1 MRKHV
6 IRVLIASLLIGS
18 CLNVTAYAE
27 GATVTG
33 SQVNVRSGPGVSYDV
48 LGSVSRGTIL
58 EVTDRS
64 NSDWYAISYGGR
76 VGYISASYVTLE
88 DVSYP
93 AAVVPDGSAS
103 APGGGST
110 VSGSSGTINGSYV
123 RFRKGPSSS
132 SEILGE
138 YSQGKAL
145 TILGTSGDWTACVI
159 DGQEGFVYSQFVS
172 VDSAA
177 EASPATV
184 IQTPEPAATPAPNGN
199 GILIRDSASTQ
210 AGNTGT
216 VSGGTHRNL
225 RQRPDRPVPAAR
237 LRHGRPGCH
246 RRARHS
252 GNARTTGADPDPN
265 AGRRLPRSG
274 GRGQRDQLRPGPDR
288 HHHRRPGALP
298 QGPRRHLQHS
308 QLLRQG

>member
-103 APGGGST
+103 SSS
-110 VSGSSGTINGSYV
+110 SGSSHSSLTAQISPTTTPGTSSATSLSLLWRRSTARSSRHPCVPSRLCV
-123 RFRKGPSSS
+123 RRTPSS
-132 SEILGE
+132 
-138 YSQGKAL
+138 
-145 TILGTSGDWTACVI
+145 
-159 DGQEGFVYSQFVS
+159 
-172 VDSAA
+172 
-177 EASPATV
+177 
-184 IQTPEPAATPAPNGN
+184 
-199 GILIRDSASTQ
+199 
-210 AGNTGT
+210 
-216 VSGGTHRNL
+216 RN
-225 RQRPDRPVPAAR
+225 
-237 LRHGRPGCH
+237 
-246 RRARHS
+246 
-252 GNARTTGADPDPN
+252 
-265 AGRRLPRSG
+265 
-274 GRGQRDQLRPGPDR
+274 
-288 HHHRRPGALP
+288 
-298 QGPRRHLQHS
+298 
-308 QLLRQG
+308 

>member
-6 IRVLIASLLIGS
+6 ILVLIASLLIGS

-58 EVTDRS
+58 EVTDCS

-93 AAVVPDGSAS
+93 AAVIPDAGAS
-103 APGGGST
+103 AQSGGSS
-110 VSGSSGTINGSYV
+110 VSGSSGTISGSYV
-123 RFRKGPSSS
+123 RFRKGPSSN

-145 TILGTSGDWTACVI
+145 TILGTSGDWTACII

-184 IQTPEPAATPAPNGN
+184 IQTPEPAATPTPNGN
-199 GILIRDSASTQ
+199 GILIQDSASTQ
-210 AGNTGT
+210 TGNTGT
-216 VSGGTHRNL
+216 TSGNGLIVQFQPPAPAAVT
-225 RQRPDRPVPAAR
+225 PVPSVAPVAQAAVASGVAR
-237 LRHGRPGCH
+237 LG
-246 RRARHS
+246 
-252 GNARTTGADPDPN
+252 
-265 AGRRLPRSG
+265 
-274 GRGQRDQLRPGPDR
+274 
-288 HHHRRPGALP
+288 
-298 QGPRRHLQHS
+298 
-308 QLLRQG
+308 

>member
-103 APGGGST
+103 SSS
-110 VSGSSGTINGSYV
+110 SGSSGTINGSYV

-145 TILGTSGDWTACVI
+145 K
-159 DGQEGFVYSQFVS
+159 
-172 VDSAA
+172 
-177 EASPATV
+177 
-184 IQTPEPAATPAPNGN
+184 
-199 GILIRDSASTQ
+199 
-210 AGNTGT
+210 
-216 VSGGTHRNL
+216 
-225 RQRPDRPVPAAR
+225 
-237 LRHGRPGCH
+237 
-246 RRARHS
+246 
-252 GNARTTGADPDPN
+252 
-265 AGRRLPRSG
+265 
-274 GRGQRDQLRPGPDR
+274 
-288 HHHRRPGALP
+288 
-298 QGPRRHLQHS
+298 
-308 QLLRQG
+308 